1 MKYSLCEQKRCSCS
15 TPTMC
20 SSIVYVCMCGDI
32 VLVCQ
37 NYWEVKISDLE
48 NRPVV
53 AKPAEV
59 IVDRYGCKGGRERKP
74 HGRENMDI

>member
-1 MKYSLCEQKRCSCS
+1 
-15 TPTMC
+15 
-20 SSIVYVCMCGDI
+20 MCGDI

-37 NYWEVKISDLE
+37 NYWEVKISDFE

-74 HGRENMDI
+74 HGREKMDI